1 MNIIKQK
8 WEFLNSTL
16 SSVPKQAKKLYVFG
30 FMVLSLRKI
39 DSLRANSRIPNLNWH
54 TAKSK
59 AYRLTVNKKFNNV
72 FCRLINDLTIVG
84 KKDIIAVDFSDFNGF
99 QVLLFAKQTKK
110 GRTAPVYFEIITY
123 PIKKDSQNIF
133 IIQAI
138 EKFVKLVGFR
148 PKLVMDRGFA
158 CPSIIAHLSQ
168 KRRLFVIRLKKIK
181 IVEDRLSG
189 LKFKVMDSL
198 KNDCLVF
205 SYEQKLRL
213 VVSDKI
219 LEDDNEPWYLI
230 TNDLNSTREKII
242 ENYYYRFEIEEFFR
256 DAKRLLGLEYAHFKK
271 QKSLSIVLWFVIL
284 GIWFIWTLEE
294 TIYDRTQRDKM
305 RLSKIRYCLEKISSE
320 IIMAAEGQFI
330 PNFINTG

>member
-30 FMVLSLRKI
+30 FMVFSLRKI
-39 DSLRANSRIPNLNWH
+39 DSLRANSRIPDLNWH
-54 TAKSK
+54 TVKSK
-59 AYRLTVNKKFNNV
+59 TYRLMINEKLDSV
-72 FCRLINDLTIVG
+72 FCRLINDLTIVR
-84 KKDIIAVDFSDFNGF
+84 KKDIIAIDFSDFNGF

-110 GRTAPVYFEIITY
+110 GRTVPVYFEIITY

-133 IIQAI
+133 IIRDI
-138 EKFVKLVGFR
+138 EKFVKIVGFR

-158 CPSIIAHLSQ
+158 CPSIIARLSQ
-168 KRRLFVIRLKKIK
+168 KKHLFVIRLKKVK
-181 IVEDRLSG
+181 IVKDRLSG
-189 LKFKVMDSL
+189 LKFKVMNSP
-198 KNDCLVF
+198 KNDCLVY

-213 VVSDKI
+213 VISDKI
-219 LEDDNEPWYLI
+219 TEDENEPWYLI
-230 TNDLNSTREKII
+230 TNDFNSTREKII

-256 DAKRLLGLEYAHFKK
+256 DAKRLLGLECAHFKK

-284 GIWFIWTLEE
+284 DIWFIWTLEE
-294 TIYDRTQRDKM
+294 TIYDKVQRNKM
-305 RLSKIRYCLEKISSE
+305 QLSKIRYCLEKINSY

-330 PNFINTG
+330 ADFINTG

>member
-16 SSVPKQAKKLYVFG
+16 SSVPKQAKKLYAFG
-30 FMVLSLRKI
+30 FIVFSLRKI
-39 DSLRANSRIPNLNWH
+39 DSLRANSRIPDLNWH

-59 AYRLTVNKKFNNV
+59 AYRLTVNRKLDNV
-72 FCRLINDLTIVG
+72 FCSLINDLTIVR

-110 GRTAPVYFEIITY
+110 GRTVPVYFEIITY

-138 EKFVKLVGFR
+138 EKFARLVGFR

-168 KRRLFVIRLKKIK
+168 KKHLFVIRVKKIK
-181 IVEDRLSG
+181 TVQDRLSG
-189 LKFKVMDSL
+189 LKFKVIDSL

-213 VVSDKI
+213 VVSDEI
-219 LEDDNEPWYLI
+219 PEDENEPWYLI
-230 TNDLNSTREKII
+230 TNDFKSTREKII

-271 QKSLSIVLWFVIL
+271 QRSLSIVLWFVIL

-294 TIYDRTQRDKM
+294 TIYDKAQRNKM
-305 RLSKIRYCLEKISSE
+305 QLSKIRYCLEKINSQ
-320 IIMAAEGQFI
+320 IIMAVEGRFI
-330 PNFINTG
+330 SSFINTG